1 MSGEIDR
8 TVRFDMDVAV
18 DVGSYS
24 SAVPDDP
31 LGGLTVY
38 FTLLEPQTIYDNPMS
53 ARWGARLGISGYFS
67 GENDF
72 VDLTPDREIS
82 AKRSTLPAGEGVS
95 GVRAFLGLDLNVP
108 VSDIVSLR
116 FSPGAVV
123 KYDDFNL
130 WDYGVGVVSALMV
143 DLAASAVFILHF
155 TSDIYT
161 RDRTEQFIAGL
172 GLGFTI

>member
-1 MSGEIDR
+1 M
-8 TVRFDMDVAV
+8 TVAV

-24 SAVPDDP
+24 AAVPDEP
-31 LGGLTVY
+31 LGGVTSY
-38 FTLLEPQTIYDNPMS
+38 ITLLWPQDNYDDSMS
-53 ARWGARLGISGYFS
+53 TRWGARLGISGYFS

-72 VDLTPDREIS
+72 VDLTPDGENLGSERPAREGI
-82 AKRSTLPAGEGVS
+82 S